1 MPLFGHS
8 PSVCAAPAPMTK
20 SIGRSCRRAARHAG
34 VRPAGLSLVYLC
46 LAMALLMAFA
56 SLAVDWG
63 RVQLTRTELRR
74 AADAAARYAVVGLS
88 SGLAA
93 AQENACSV
101 AASNTADGTPVIL
114 DINQDIEFGTWDRTT
129 RKFTVLSGSAR
140 TGANAVRITARR
152 TAQRGNPVPLL
163 FARIIG
169 RAHCDVTASAIAM
182 KKTGYTLVGI
192 DSVALSGVARIDS
205 YNSADGSYDPSRAGD
220 KTVVVSNG
228 NITVGSAC
236 TIYGEA
242 HPGPGASLIGAA
254 SVTGSTAPLPAP
266 LSFPMPSVDPDYNNA
281 PIASYLTAANDL
293 DMGGKKTYT
302 LNTGVYSVRNVSLAG
317 TANLRVRGQVTL
329 YVSGSLLLNG
339 TVDVQSER
347 PGDFKIRMT
356 APGTSVSIGGNSALY
371 ADLYAPASTVTISGT
386 GDFFGTV
393 VGKTLSVI
401 GRAGIHYDESTMPY
415 GGGGAGIALVE

>member
-1 MPLFGHS
+1 M
-8 PSVCAAPAPMTK
+8 VR
-20 SIGRSCRRAARHAG
+20 SIGRISTRTARRARFQ
-34 VRPAGLSLVYLC
+34 RAGLSVVYLC
-46 LAMALLMAFA
+46 VALALLMAFA

-74 AADAAARYAVVGLS
+74 AADAAARYAVAGLS
-88 SGLAA
+88 SDLAT
-93 AQENACSV
+93 AQENARSV

-114 DINQDIEFGTWDRTT
+114 DINQDIEFGTWNPNTRT
-129 RKFTVLSGSAR
+129 FTVLSGSAR
-140 TGANAVRITARR
+140 AGANAVRVTARR
-152 TAQRGNPVPLL
+152 TTQRGNPVPLL

-169 RAHCDVTASAIAM
+169 RDHCDLTASAIAM

-192 DSVALSGVARIDS
+192 DSVSLSGVARIDS
-205 YNSADGSYDPSRAGD
+205 YNSADGSYDPSRAGS

-254 SVTGSTAPLPAP
+254 SVTGSTSPLPAP
-266 LSFPMPSVDPDYNNA
+266 LNFPMPSVDPSYNNA
-281 PIASYLTAANDL
+281 AIASYLTASNDL
-293 DMGGKKTYT
+293 DLSGKKTYT
-302 LNTGVYSVRNVSLAG
+302 LNSGVYFVRNVSLAG

-329 YVSGSLLLNG
+329 YVYGNLLLNG

-356 APGTSVSIGGNSALY
+356 SPGTSVSIGGNSALY
-371 ADLYAPASTVTISGT
+371 ADLYAPASTVTLSGT
-386 GDFFGTV
+386 GDFYGTV

-415 GGGGAGIALVE
+415 GGGGTGIALVE